1 MKRWLF
7 SVCAGLFALMVQAQ
21 SGRVYDDQ
29 QMDVNKNTQWYDTP
43 YFWVGL
49 VVFAVLFI
57 YWLYRRSNRN
67 AQNPLHQ

>member
-1 MKRWLF
+1 MNRWFF
-7 SVCAGLFALMVQAQ
+7 SVYANLFAIAVQAQ

-29 QMDVNKNTQWYDTP
+29 QMDVNKDIQWYDTP

-49 VVFAVLFI
+49 VVFALLLA
-57 YWLYRRSNRN
+57 YWLYRRSKQN

>member
-7 SVCAGLFALMVQAQ
+7 NAYASLFAIAVQAQ

-29 QMDVNKNTQWYDTP
+29 KMDVNKDTQWYDTP

-49 VVFAVLFI
+49 IVFAILLG
-57 YWLYRRSNRN
+57 YWLYRRSKQN

>member
-7 SVCAGLFALMVQAQ
+7 SVYASLFAFAVQAQ

-29 QMDVNKNTQWYDTP
+29 KMDVNKDTRWYDTP

-49 VVFAVLFI
+49 IIFALLFG

-67 AQNPLHQ
+67 AKNPLHQ